1 MCVKILARWHFEYSP
16 HILIRISGFRIF
28 IRIFLH
34 TAWSSSSRSS
44 SDLNCFATRGRETKI
59 VEISV
64 MRKNF
69 LRGWIFQQKLWN
81 FFSFS
86 FLFFMWNWYVDVW
99 NRGKERCVWCLS
111 YNKAEEKKD
120 QIHFF
125 REIDGR
131 CWVELCLNFGR
142 FEVRFWG

>member
-81 FFSFS
+81 FFFF
-86 FLFFMWNWYVDVW
+86 FLCEIDMLMYGIEVR
-99 NRGKERCVWCLS
+99 RGVWCLS
-111 YNKAEEKKD
+111 YNKAEEKKRSD
-120 QIHFF
+120 LLFSWNHFHEKIRSTF
-125 REIDGR
+125 FAKSFSRKFS
-131 CWVELCLNFGR
+131 WN
-142 FEVRFWG
+142 W